1 MTFPHCNSH
10 SKGRG
15 KILCKNLHFVLDTKF
30 LACQLCSCY
39 VLFVCRGTTMDWARA
54 IERNSEALKGIVA
67 VLFAMLGIE
76 GAATVERLPHSVYRA
91 VLRVLQPA
99 ESAVRR
105 LIVIAA
111 RGLVVK
117 LVPSSPMPRG
127 LLIGKGLRSRPSF
140 KLFDPRKSFA
150 FSQEA
155 TRPRFLPRIHVFGGD
170 PRVAALWAAP
180 PALAAPAPSPDDL
193 VNAEPL
199 TRRLQAL
206 KSALGDL
213 PRQAR
218 RLARLRLRREN
229 VPSLKFKSPLRP
241 GPPPGHR
248 RKPVHEVDEV
258 LAECH
263 GLAWDALRPDT
274 S

>member
-1 MTFPHCNSH
+1 
-10 SKGRG
+10 
-15 KILCKNLHFVLDTKF
+15 VLDTKF
-30 LACQLCSCY
+30 LACHACSCY
-39 VLFVCRGTTMDWARA
+39 VLLNDGGIPLDWARA

-67 VLFAMLGIE
+67 MLFAMLGLAGE
-76 GAATVERLPHSVYRA
+76 APLLRLPHEVHRA

-105 LIVIAA
+105 LIVIVA

-117 LVPSSPMPRG
+117 LVPSRPMPKEPI
-127 LLIGKGLRSRPSF
+127 IGKGGPSRPSF

-150 FSQEA
+150 ESCERTPQ
-155 TRPRFLPRIHVFGGD
+155 RFLPRIHVFGHD

-180 PALAAPAPSPDDL
+180 RPLAAPALQPDDL

-199 TRRLQAL
+199 TRRLRAL
-206 KSALGDL
+206 KVALEDL

-218 RLARLRLRREN
+218 RLARLRLRRAN

-248 RKPVHEVDEV
+248 KRPVHEVDEV
-258 LAECH
+258 LIECH
-263 GLAWDALRPDT
+263 GLARDALRPDT